1 TKELCVLSDSDIVV
15 GMTGAIAHHQAG
27 ELRSAVEKMFEE
39 LIESSEVPETAREAV
54 LHLVDVL
61 ESNSDAVVLPATELM
76 STQQAAELLGVSRMT
91 VVRLIDRG
99 EIAVEGGGGHR
110 REAAREVAR
119 YRSVRSA
126 RRKSVIQ
133 EFSQTIDDEPP
144 PDEVV
149 RTRCAATP
157 LSCWTLAS

>member
-1 TKELCVLSDSDIVV
+1 
-15 GMTGAIAHHQAG
+15 MTGAIAHHQAG

-39 LIESSEVPETAREAV
+39 LIESSEVPETAREAF

-99 EIAVEGGGGHR
+99 EIATEGGGVHR
-110 REAAREVAR
+110 RISANDLAR
-119 YRSVRSA
+119 YQSESSA
-126 RRKSVIQ
+126 RRKSAIQ
-133 EFSQTIDDEPP
+133 EFSQAIDDETP

-149 RTRCAATP
+149 RTR
-157 LSCWTLAS
+157 